1 MRETVRRLWPGDGDG
16 EAPVQSLPKASMSPV
31 TAQRVKCNCVIRTF
45 CNFQFREFLPP
56 IKMVIDC

>member
-1 MRETVRRLWPGDGDG
+1 MNGDG
-16 EAPVQSLPKASMSPV
+16 EAPVQSLPKASVSPV